1 MDTLASVPLAPGS
14 VPFLGHVLAIA
25 RDPMGFVVSLPAR
38 GDLVWLR
45 LGPHPVLMV
54 CHPELTRQVL
64 VDDRTFDKGGP
75 LLDLGRELLGDGLA
89 TCPYSQ
95 HRRQRRLCQPAFHSD
110 RLQTYTAAM
119 TSAAEAAADSWQ
131 DGQVLD
137 IGNEMSALTLRIA
150 VETMFSVTMP
160 PQIIRNIVDDLG
172 TVLNGTFLQM
182 VRPEIL
188 NRMPTGGNRAYHR
201 ALSRLRGTVAEV
213 IEDRRTT
220 ATDYGDLLSALLS
233 AHDPDSSTA
242 STMTAR
248 ELADQVLTFFV
259 AGAETTASALTWALY
274 QLSQH
279 AEIQDRVHAE
289 VDTNVSRAAT
299 PFDRLPLLDLTTR
312 VVTETLRLHTP
323 AWMVTRITTAET
335 TLAGIPLP
343 AGTSI
348 GYSPRLIHHR
358 PDLYEE
364 PERFDPDRWPDAHR
378 DRTAFLPFGSG
389 ARKCIGERFAQTEA
403 ALVLAAIAARW
414 TLEPVAHPPARLALK
429 DVLIP
434 PGLLMRVSP
443 RRAAHSPHAPR
454 TA

>member
-1 MDTLASVPLAPGS
+1 MDTLDTVPLAPGS
-14 VPFLGHVLAIA
+14 LPFLGHVLAIA
-25 RDPMGFVVSLPAR
+25 RDPMGFVVSLPAH

-89 TCPYSQ
+89 TCPYTR
-95 HRRQRRLCQPAFHSD
+95 HRRQRRLCQPAFHPD
-110 RLQTYTAAM
+110 RLHTYTAAM

-131 DGQVLD
+131 DGQILD

-160 PQIIRNIVDDLG
+160 SRTIRNIVDDLG

-182 VRPEIL
+182 VRPGIL
-188 NRMPTGGNRAYHR
+188 NRLPTGGNRAYHR
-201 ALSRLRGTVAEV
+201 ALSRLRGAVADV
-213 IEDRRTT
+213 IEDR
-220 ATDYGDLLSALLS
+220 ASASTDHGDLLSALLS
-233 AHDPDSSTA
+233 ARDPDSEGPAA

-274 QLSQH
+274 ELSQH
-279 AEIQDRVHAE
+279 PRIQERVHAE
-289 VDTNVSRAAT
+289 VDTTAAGAAT
-299 PFDRLPLLDLTTR
+299 PFDRLPLLDLTGR
-312 VVTETLRLHTP
+312 VVTETLRLHTS
-323 AWMVTRITTAET
+323 AWMVTRVTTAET
-335 TLAGIPLP
+335 TLAGVLLP
-343 AGTSI
+343 VGTSI

-358 PDLYEE
+358 PDLYGE
-364 PERFDPDRWPDAHR
+364 PGRFDPDRWPGAHR
-378 DRTAFLPFGSG
+378 DRAAFLPFGSG
-389 ARKCIGERFAQTEA
+389 ARKCIGERFAHTEA
-403 ALVLAAIAARW
+403 ALVLAAITARW

-443 RRAAHSPHAPR
+443 RG
-454 TA
+454 TAQNPTQE